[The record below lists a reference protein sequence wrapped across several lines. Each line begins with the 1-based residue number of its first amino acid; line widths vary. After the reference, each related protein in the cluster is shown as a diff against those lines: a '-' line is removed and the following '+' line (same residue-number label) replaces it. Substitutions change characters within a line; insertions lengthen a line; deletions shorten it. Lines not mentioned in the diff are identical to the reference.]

1 MINFLKIST
10 ITIFIFFSCE
20 NNPAF
25 YTDCNGETNGLAI
38 EDNCG
43 NCDNDPTNDCTLDCN
58 NIWGGNSVFDECG
71 VCGGNGKLNCNG
83 ECIIPDVN
91 GNYIDDYID
100 CFGTCNG
107 NATLDECN
115 VCNGPGAV
123 YLCGCSGLDQG
134 KCDCDGNILDCN
146 DVCGGTSELDCNGE
160 CGGLNLIDE
169 CGVCGGDGPEE
180 NFNCNG
186 ECIAEGGNLDISG
199 YDECGVCGGDSST
212 CSSEF
217 DGCELPVNYIYS
229 LNGSVYYNVDFNI
242 SGFQWIVQGATL
254 VGGASGGD
262 AASSGF
268 FIQTGNNTVIGFSFT
283 GGIIPAGCGI
293 LTNLDLD
300 SEPTQFINI
309 EFEDDS
315 NNPFFSPEVNYFS
328 E

>member
-43 NCDNDPTNDCTLDCN
+43 NCDNNPTNDCTLDCN

-83 ECIIPDVN
+83 ECIIPDMN

-100 CFGTCNG
+100 CSGTCNG

-115 VCNGPGAV
+115 VCNGLGAV
-123 YLCGCSGLDQG
+123 YLCGCSGLEQG

-160 CGGLNLIDE
+160 CGGLSLVDE
-169 CGVCGGDGPEE
+169 CGVCGGDGTEE

-186 ECIAEGGNLDISG
+186 ECIAEGSSLDSSG
-199 YDECGVCGGDSST
+199 YDECGVCGGDNST

-217 DGCELPVNYIYS
+217 DGCDLPINHIYS
-229 LNGSVYYNVDFNI
+229 LNGAVYYNVDFNI
-242 SGFQWIVQGATL
+242 TGFQWVVEGAT
-254 VGGASGGD
+254 VSNASGGD
-262 AASSGF
+262 AASF
-268 FIQTGNNTVIGFSFT
+268 IIQTSPTFVIGYSF
-283 GGIIPAGCGI
+283 GGIVSAGCGI
-293 LTNLDLD
+293 LTNLEL
-300 SEPTQFINI
+300 SQEPIQFTDII
-309 EFEDDS
+309 FEDDS
-315 NNPFFSPEVNYFS
+315 NNPFFNPTVYYWDN
-328 E
+328 